1 MRKFFIF
8 FIQILAYSNSII
20 IDKITYNGK
29 ENSDEISINSYLKE
43 NSLLDISKID
53 TLVDNFK
60 FVKNNN
66 ININIEPSKE
76 NGHVN
81 LVITNTKTNPFSFY
95 FTFDNHGK
103 NFDDGKYRYTLDLS
117 SSGLVLN
124 ENVNLTYTFVTPIEP
139 VRDYKKKINEL
150 KPGEIL
156 DDPPIN
162 QLQKARKNNNVV
174 LEISYPIK
182 NIQNYINYSYK
193 DYKKSILGNNDIYD
207 VSGNSHRLELKLKT
221 LLHRFKDEKFN
232 LITSYSYTRRKS
244 YLDDV
249 LLSRDNI
256 NEFNIGIEYINNT
269 FNFKNIYTYIIENQ
283 NQTHSIDTQIDFKKY
298 LENGI
303 LLGFNLSNHLQK
315 HNNSIQIK
323 TTSSYDIFYVNLGIN
338 TNFKNISPILVVGIR
353 KNIAKF
359 NIDTSLNYDNNFNW
373 LFSIKTNIF

>member
-207 VSGNSHRLELKLKT
+207 VSGNSHRLELKIKT

-323 TTSSYDIFYVNLGIN
+323 TTSSYDIFYVTLGIN

-359 NIDTSLNYDNNFNW
+359 NIDTSLNYDNNFKW

>member
-256 NEFNIGIEYINNT
+256 NEFNIGIEYINNK
-269 FNFKNIYTYIIENQ
+269 FNFKKIYIYIIENQ

-323 TTSSYDIFYVNLGIN
+323 TTSSYDIFYVTLGIN

-359 NIDTSLNYDNNFNW
+359 NIDTSLNYDNNFKW

>member
-20 IDKITYNGK
+20 IDKIRYNGK

-207 VSGNSHRLELKLKT
+207 VSGYSHRLELKIKT
-221 LLHRFKDEKFN
+221 LLHRFKNEKFN

>member
-207 VSGNSHRLELKLKT
+207 VSGYSHRLELKLKT

-359 NIDTSLNYDNNFNW
+359 NIDTSLNYDNNFKW

>member
-323 TTSSYDIFYVNLGIN
+323 TISSYDIFYVNLGIN